1 MTSLQR
7 SHTLCL
13 LMAHHHGAP
22 TPCPFESGWLVLR
35 HQGRISHQHTHMS
48 KLQQLQAI
56 RDQLAMLMDAEDRD
70 TYPVLLHL
78 DDLIEDQPTSLQ
90 SMIEG

>member
-1 MTSLQR
+1 LYDHGTTCTLHRQAARLSRAVRYR
-7 SHTLCL
+7 SHL
-13 LMAHHHGAP
+13 
-22 TPCPFESGWLVLR
+22 
-35 HQGRISHQHTHMS
+35 HMN

-90 SMIEG
+90 SMIED

>member
-1 MTSLQR
+1 
-7 SHTLCL
+7 
-13 LMAHHHGAP
+13 
-22 TPCPFESGWLVLR
+22 
-35 HQGRISHQHTHMS
+35 MS

-90 SMIEG
+90 SMVEG